1 LVRPISLI
9 EKLQTEIARINDS
22 MQIRFIFDFSQQ
34 IILMGNHQL
43 ILFKLLRNL
52 FTIRIN
58 IETHHRLKFLSE
70 LNSLVMLTIRDDGIG
85 FDARDSS
92 PQYLGIAN
100 MRNRIEVMIG
110 CIEGISN
117 EQGTLVETDFL
128 FTRLYYE

>member
-1 LVRPISLI
+1 MVRPISLI